1 MVGVGSMRNGVRS
14 WDGQPGQRLG
24 CMRMVRAPGRAGA
37 WAARDVGGQRCDGAD
52 RGRPCWSSALEDLRL
67 ELHQSMGHGGQGNLS
82 R

>member
-1 MVGVGSMRNGVRS
+1 MDSRV
-14 WDGQPGQRLG
+14 DGWVYAYG
-24 CMRMVRAPGRAGA
+24 AGA
-37 WAARDVGGQRCDGAD
+37 RELGRGRRGVLAGQRCDGAD